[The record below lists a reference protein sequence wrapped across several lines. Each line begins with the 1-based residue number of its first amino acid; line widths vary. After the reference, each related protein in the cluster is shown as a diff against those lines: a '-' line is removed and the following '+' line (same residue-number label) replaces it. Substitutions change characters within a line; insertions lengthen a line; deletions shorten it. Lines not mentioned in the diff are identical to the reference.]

1 MVRSTV
7 AEDLVAAAAA
17 LAPQIR
23 AARDEVESKRRLPTA
38 LAQALDQA
46 GLLQLSLPRSMGG
59 PETDPLTAL
68 RAIEQLS
75 RADGSVGWCAMISS
89 GMASFAGWLRA
100 DVGRAMFGQPPHFRG
115 AGSFRPLGEAHLVD
129 GGYRV
134 RGQWDYASGIN
145 HANWVTF
152 NCKVVDDRGPRL
164 SPSGTPLTRMMLAP
178 VETATVLDVWDVLG
192 MRGTGSNDFVLNDVF
207 VPEEH
212 TFPLYGPPQEPGP
225 LYNPG
230 MSLVATWAI
239 TAGNSLG
246 MARGAMDA
254 FVELATQ
261 AGTTTST
268 TLLRDRAPIQVTVAQ
283 AEATIS
289 AARAYL
295 LDAVGT
301 AWQAAC
307 DGVEDP
313 VRELAQ
319 ARVAITHAMRES
331 VRAVDLLFHAAGT
344 NAIHRKHPLERFFR
358 DVHVAVQHGAGV
370 LSNFESGGQALLG
383 LRPSGVGWYGAGPM
397 KDR

>member
-7 AEDLVAAAAA
+7 ANDVVARAAA

-23 AARDEVESKRRLPTA
+23 AAADEMESARRLPA
-38 LAQALDQA
+38 SLVQALDQA

-59 PETDPLTAL
+59 PEVNPLTAL
-68 RAIEQLS
+68 RAIEALS

-89 GMASFAGWLRA
+89 ANANFAGWLRA
-100 DVGRAMFGQPPHFRG
+100 DVGRAMFGQPPHYRG
-115 AGSFRPLGEAHLVD
+115 AGSFRPLGEAHPVD

-134 RGQWDYASGIN
+134 RGRWDYASGID
-145 HANWVTF
+145 HANWISF
-152 NCKVVDDRGPRL
+152 SCKVVDDRGPRL
-164 SPSGTPLTRMMLAP
+164 SPAGTPETLMMLAP
-178 VETATVLDVWDVLG
+178 AETATLLDTWDVVG

-207 VPEEH
+207 VPEER

-225 LYNPG
+225 LYNPR
-230 MSLVATWAI
+230 MSLVAGWAV

-246 MARGAMDA
+246 MARGAMDS
-254 FVELATQ
+254 FVELASTS
-261 AGTTTST
+261 GTTIST
-268 TLLRDRAPIQVTVAQ
+268 KLLRDRPTVQVTVAE
-283 AEATIS
+283 AEAIIS

-301 AWQAAC
+301 AWQATC

-313 VRELAQ
+313 VQELAQ

-358 DVHVAVQHGAGV
+358 DVHVAAQHGAGL

-383 LRPSGVGWYGAGPM
+383 LRPSGVGWYGEGPI
-397 KDR
+397 KGR

>member
-7 AEDLVAAAAA
+7 AEDVVAAAAA

-23 AARDEVESKRRLPTA
+23 AARDEMESARRLPA
-38 LAQALDQA
+38 SLVHALDQK
-46 GLLQLSLPRSMGG
+46 GLFQLSLPRSMGG
-59 PETDPLTAL
+59 PETDPLTSF
-68 RAIEQLS
+68 RAIEALS
-75 RADGSVGWCAMISS
+75 KADGAVGWCAMISS
-89 GMASFAGWLRA
+89 AQSHFAGWLRA
-100 DVGRAMFGQPPHFRG
+100 DVGRAMFGQPPDFRG
-115 AGSFRPLGEAHLVD
+115 SGSFRPLGEANPVD

-134 RGQWDYASGIN
+134 RGRWDYASGID

-164 SPSGTPLTRMMLAP
+164 SPAGAPESRMMLAP
-178 VETATVLDVWDVLG
+178 VAAAKILDTWDVVG
-192 MRGTGSNDFVLNDVF
+192 MRGTGSNDFVLDNVF

-212 TFPLYGPPQEPGP
+212 TFPLYGPPEESGP
-225 LYNPG
+225 LYNPR

-246 MARGAMDA
+246 MARGAMDS
-254 FVELATQ
+254 FVELASTS
-261 AGTTTST
+261 GTTISK
-268 TLLRDRAPIQVTVAQ
+268 TLLRDRPTVQATVAE
-283 AEATIS
+283 AEAIIS

-301 AWQAAC
+301 AWQATC

-313 VRELAQ
+313 VQELAQ
-319 ARVAITHAMRES
+319 ARLAITHAMRES

-358 DVHVAVQHGAGV
+358 DVHVAAQHGAGL

-383 LRPSGVGWYGAGPM
+383 LRPSGVGWYGEGPITG
-397 KDR
+397 R